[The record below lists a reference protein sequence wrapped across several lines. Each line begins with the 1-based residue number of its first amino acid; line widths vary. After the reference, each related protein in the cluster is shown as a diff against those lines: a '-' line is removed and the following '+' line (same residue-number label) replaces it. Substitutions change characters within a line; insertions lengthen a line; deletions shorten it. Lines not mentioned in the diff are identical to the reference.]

1 MNRKHFERG
10 DLLMKQNNKRLLS
23 ILLTLCMVLSLFAG
37 TTTTVN
43 AVGGVTGPTTLY
55 VNGENMLTNN
65 TITQN
70 GKETVSYDDSTNTL
84 TLNGANLDEFWHDG
98 NSGDPS
104 YALFGA
110 VIYATGGDLT
120 INVVGDNNT
129 ITYGDND
136 AFNHVNGI
144 FFQGINLTIAGTG
157 TLTIKNAATNPNNVD
172 NKSYNDINGG
182 KSGNEAP
189 ISNLIINGATVQC
202 VSDGGTLNASASVCG
217 VWLGNGTLTMNS
229 GELFVKTRNSKATE
243 AYGLNITAAY
253 VDGVGVPSNH
263 LKGNAVVDV
272 TAGTSSSGKDS
283 IGIYT
288 SKIEMEAGTKLRSS
302 GNQKAFYDWFSIAA
316 VGDALLTAKGSTTYN
331 DQSPTGNIPA
341 TNNQISFSQYTN
353 YKTIEVM
360 AKRSGTVTGVEIA
373 KGTDPVT
380 VKKGATNQF
389 TANVTKGEGDPD
401 TTVTWSISGAN
412 SAKTTISAA
421 GLLTVGDD
429 ETAESI
435 TVTATS
441 NHDNSKSDS
450 ITVNISPA
458 FTDGFGNMIDPDN
471 FSDYNGNDET
481 AKKGYIFDGWYDSEG
496 NKITAENPAKNGVTY
511 TAKWK
516 NSNDKFVRTT
526 ALDLT
531 SVSDNTSNDAE
542 GWNWDA
548 GSRTLTL
555 DGCTIDVL
563 GNQAAI
569 ILPDD
574 AVITTEKDT
583 NNIVLSEHADGIF
596 GAGALTIAGAGDLS
610 VTGKSAGV
618 GANGNLV
625 IEAPLVAKATD
636 ANGKAV
642 LANTITKEDCW
653 SIKAPDRGKIV
664 SDGAAAY
671 IGNGKV
677 ANEVTIGAAE
687 LYTVTYNT
695 DGGSDVAV
703 VSAYENTSLTK
714 PTAPTKNGYN
724 FIGWY
729 KDEGLQTLWDFDY
742 DIVTSDVTLYA
753 KWTKEPVHAISG
765 IVKKDNGSDFES
777 FVEGAKVIL
786 KQGTEEISIAT
797 TDENGEYIFDNV
809 PSGEYNIVI
818 ERTEGD
824 NTVTKTALVTVSD
837 PEEGQPG
844 TIADVVLPN
853 KAVSSVVEL
862 ENGTPA
868 VLVGGLDDEAISR
881 AEDDNNVTVKLK
893 VVAQTQTTVPAVADE
908 AIKQLAGGKTLEY
921 LDMTVLKSI
930 TAADASE
937 TRQSINNTNNVLEIV
952 VPFQTNGK
960 NSITVYRHHEV
971 AGADAE
977 TNAFAK
983 LDQRP
988 TENYQDG
995 TYFVGDG
1002 FLVIYTQKFSTYA
1015 IGYNTYSGGSTAA
1028 QTPEVTV
1035 NGEGKTELS
1044 KDGKTMTIIP
1054 NEGYEIKS
1062 VLVNGKDMGKV
1073 DKLTG
1078 LKTGDKV
1085 VVIFSKIAQEPVDM
1099 DSQIRQQ
1106 LSKAQLKAR
1115 SSFTANRNVK
1125 VVFETDK
1132 QTKTLLEDIQK
1143 AGYTVKYKYTRST
1156 KSSAK
1161 KYAAS
1166 YKQMLTKF
1174 TKTYLNTYGKKSTMY
1189 YYRVS
1194 IMVYDKDGKF
1204 VAKTDINQCRYANRL
1219 WSK

>member
-1 MNRKHFERG
+1 
-10 DLLMKQNNKRLLS
+10 MKQNNKRLLS

-43 AVGGVTGPTTLY
+43 AAVGGVTNSSGPTTLY
-55 VNGENMLTNN
+55 VDGKDMLQNSSILNGA
-65 TITQN
+65 
-70 GKETVSYDDSTNTL
+70 VSYENGTL
-84 TLNGANLDEFWHDG
+84 TLNNAKLSTYHTDG
-98 NSGDPS
+98 GTNIPASATYG
-104 YALFGA
+104 G
-110 VIYATGGDLT
+110 VIYASGGDLT
-120 INVVGDNNT
+120 INLEGDNT
-129 ITYGDND
+129 ITYGNNVGT
-136 AFNHVNGI
+136 FNHVHGI
-144 FFQGINLTIAGTG
+144 LFYEMDLTIEGNG
-157 TLTIKNAATNPNNVD
+157 TLTIINAATTVGDGTDKN
-172 NKSYNDINGG
+172 YYDIRGG
-182 KSGNEAP
+182 KFAAETKV
-189 ISNLIINGATVQC
+189 SNLIINDATVRC
-202 VSDGGTLNASASVCG
+202 EGDNTKGELVSNG
-217 VWLGNGTLTMNS
+217 VYGVALIKEGDGTLTVNN
-229 GELFVKTRNSKATE
+229 GKLIVKTRKSKADYAPCGISLT
-243 AYGLNITAAY
+243 GQQLRLI
-253 VDGVGVPSNH
+253 
-263 LKGNAVVDV
+263 GNAEVDV
-272 TAGTSSSGKDS
+272 VAGENSNTNDPSTGIALAPNSS
-283 IGIYT
+283 IQ
-288 SKIEMEAGTKLRSS
+288 MNAGASLRSS
-302 GNQKAFYDWFSIAA
+302 GSAKTISDYYSVTAA
-316 VGDALLTAKGSTTYN
+316 DKALLDVKGSTEYN
-331 DQSPTGNIPA
+331 ASSEALQSITVSDNTSVAFGIGG
-341 TNNQISFSQYTN
+341 ISN
-353 YKTIEVM
+353 DYKTIVIK
-360 AKRSGTVTGVEIA
+360 AKRSGTVDSVEIS

-380 VKKGATNQF
+380 VKKGEANQF

-412 SAKTTISAA
+412 STKTTISAD
-421 GLLTVGDD
+421 GLLTVGED

-458 FTDGFGNMIDPDN
+458 FTDGFGNKIDN
-471 FSDYNGNDET
+471 ISDYTEGTTKNG
-481 AKKGYIFDGWYDSEG
+481 KGYIFDGWYDSKG
-496 NKITAENPAKNGVTY
+496 DKVTDENPIKNGVTY

-516 NSNDKFVRTT
+516 NSNGKFVRTA

-531 SVSDNTSNDAE
+531 SASDNTSNDAE
-542 GWNWDA
+542 GWSWDA
-548 GSRTLTL
+548 DSKTLTL
-555 DGCTIDVL
+555 NGCTIDVL
-563 GNQAAI
+563 GDQAAI
-569 ILPDD
+569 ILPEG
-574 AVITTEKDT
+574 AVINTVNDT
-583 NNIVLSEHADGIF
+583 NNIVLSEQADGIS
-596 GAGALTIAGAGDLS
+596 GAGALTINGDGELS
-610 VTGKSAGV
+610 VTGKECGIYAK
-618 GANGNLV
+618 GNLV

-653 SIKAPDRGKIV
+653 SIKAPGRGKIV
-664 SDGAAAY
+664 SDGNTAY

-677 ANEVTIGAAE
+677 SNDVTIGAAE
-687 LYTVTYNT
+687 LYTVTYKT

-714 PTAPTKNGYN
+714 PADPTKNGYN

-765 IVKKDNGSDFES
+765 IVKKDNGPGSEL

-797 TDENGEYIFDNV
+797 TDENGEYTFDNV

-824 NTVTKTALVTVSD
+824 NTVTKTALITVSD
-837 PEEGQPG
+837 PEEGQSG

-881 AEDDNNVTVKLK
+881 AEDDNNVTVKLR
-893 VVAQTQTTVPAVADE
+893 VVAQTQTTVPAEADE

-921 LDMTVLKSI
+921 LDMTVVKSVT
-930 TAADASE
+930 TAGTTGVS
-937 TRQSINNTNNVLEIV
+937 QSINNTNNVLEIV
-952 VPFQTNGK
+952 VPFQTSGK
-960 NSITVYRHHEV
+960 NSVTVYRHHE
-971 AGADAE
+971 ATGAE
-977 TNAFAK
+977 TETKEFEK
-983 LDQRP
+983 LEQRP
-988 TENYQDG
+988 TADYEDG

-1002 FLVIYTQKFSTYA
+1002 FLVIYTKKFSTYA

-1028 QTPEVTV
+1028 QKPEVTV

>member
-1 MNRKHFERG
+1 MPVTLQPVLHWQVINS
-10 DLLMKQNNKRLLS
+10 S
-23 ILLTLCMVLSLFAG
+23 IQMDAG
-37 TTTTVN
+37 
-43 AVGGVTGPTTLY
+43 
-55 VNGENMLTNN
+55 
-65 TITQN
+65 
-70 GKETVSYDDSTNTL
+70 
-84 TLNGANLDEFWHDG
+84 
-98 NSGDPS
+98 
-104 YALFGA
+104 
-110 VIYATGGDLT
+110 
-120 INVVGDNNT
+120 
-129 ITYGDND
+129 
-136 AFNHVNGI
+136 
-144 FFQGINLTIAGTG
+144 
-157 TLTIKNAATNPNNVD
+157 
-172 NKSYNDINGG
+172 
-182 KSGNEAP
+182 
-189 ISNLIINGATVQC
+189 
-202 VSDGGTLNASASVCG
+202 AS
-217 VWLGNGTLTMNS
+217 
-229 GELFVKTRNSKATE
+229 
-243 AYGLNITAAY
+243 
-253 VDGVGVPSNH
+253 
-263 LKGNAVVDV
+263 
-272 TAGTSSSGKDS
+272 
-283 IGIYT
+283 
-288 SKIEMEAGTKLRSS
+288 LRSS
-302 GNQKAFYDWFSIAA
+302 GSSKTFSDYTSVTAA
-316 VGDALLTAKGSTTYN
+316 DKALLDVKGSTDYN
-331 DQSPTGNIPA
+331 ASSEALQSITVSSNTSIAFGIGG
-341 TNNQISFSQYTN
+341 ISN
-353 YKTIEVM
+353 DYKTIAIK

-380 VKKGATNQF
+380 VKKGATHQF
-389 TANVTKGEGDPD
+389 AANVAVGEGEPD
-401 TTVTWSISGAN
+401 TTVAWSISGAN
-412 SAKTTISAA
+412 STKTTISAD
-421 GLLTVGDD
+421 GLVTVGED

-458 FTDGFGNMIDPDN
+458 YTDGFGNKIDDA
-471 FSDYNGNDET
+471 DKYIKGET
-481 AKKGYIFDGWYDSEG
+481 TNKGYIFVGWFDDNGTELV
-496 NKITAENPAKNGVTY
+496 EDAKNGVTY

-516 NSNDKFVRTT
+516 NSNGKFVRTA

-531 SVSDNTSNDAE
+531 SASATNNDAE
-542 GWNWDA
+542 GWSWNA
-548 GSRTLTL
+548 TSKTLTL

-569 ILPDD
+569 ILPDG
-574 AVITTEKDT
+574 AVINTEKDT
-583 NNIVLSEHADGIF
+583 NNIVLSEQADGIS

-610 VTGKSAGV
+610 VTGKEHGIYAIGQ
-618 GANGNLV
+618 
-625 IEAPLVAKATD
+625 IIIKAPLVAKATD

-824 NTVTKTALVTVSD
+824 NTVTKTALVTVSN
-837 PEEGQPG
+837 PEEGQSG
-844 TIADVVLPN
+844 TIADVIMPN
-853 KAVSSVVEL
+853 KAVSSVVEI
-862 ENGTPA
+862 EDGTPA
-868 VLVGGLDDEAISR
+868 VLVGGLDDEAIGQAGS
-881 AEDDNNVTVKLK
+881 DDNVTVKLR
-893 VVAQTQTTVPAVADE
+893 VVAQTQAVVPEEADT
-908 AIKQLAGGKTLEY
+908 AIKQLAKGKTLEY
-921 LDMTVLKSI
+921 LDMTVVKSI
-930 TAADASE
+930 TTAGTAGSS
-937 TRQSINNTNNVLEIV
+937 QLIGNTDNVLEIV
-952 VPFQTNGK
+952 VPLKIRGK
-960 NSITVYRHHEV
+960 RNIAIYRHHE
-971 AGADAE
+971 ATDSTEAE
-977 TNAFAK
+977 TRAFDK
-983 LDQRP
+983 LDKRP

-995 TYFVGDG
+995 TYFIGEDFV
-1002 FLVIYTQKFSTYA
+1002 VIYTQKFSTYA
-1015 IGYNTYSGGSTAA
+1015 IGYNTSSGGSSAA
-1028 QTPEVTV
+1028 QKPEVTV

-1085 VVIFSKIAQEPVDM
+1085 VVIFIKAAQDPADM
-1099 DSQIRQQ
+1099 DNQIRQQ